1 MDIKQ
6 LTVNAVRMLSVE
18 QIEKANSGHPGL
30 PLGAAPIAYT
40 LFADFLKF
48 NPQEPAFEDRDRFV
62 LSAGHGSAMLYSL
75 LYLFGYGLTKSDL
88 ESFRTL
94 GSRTPGHPE
103 RGVTPGVEISTGPLG
118 QGIANAV
125 GMAIAETALAA
136 RFNREGF
143 NVVDHYT
150 YALCGDG
157 CMEEGI
163 ENEAASLAGTLKLNK
178 LIVLYDKNNITI
190 EGDTQAAFTEN
201 VGARHKA
208 LGWNVLEVADANDL
222 KALHRAITKAKKSI
236 DKPTLII
243 CNSKIGYGSPLE
255 GSEKSH
261 GAPLGAANIE
271 KLRQNLG
278 WTCEPFEVPE
288 EVKKHCLSVALRGK
302 RTMRRWKKLFK
313 SYESAYPEL
322 AREYRDR
329 AKGIIPEDVK
339 NLSIEFDKADA
350 GRGYSFKV
358 LNALA
363 DKLPALFGGSADLAP
378 SNKSNMT
385 ARDYYSPENR
395 GGSNMHF
402 GIREHAMG
410 AICNGIAAHGGFIP
424 YCATFF
430 VFSDY
435 MKHAMRLSALM
446 GLKVIYILTHDS
458 IGVGEDGPTHEPVEQ
473 LIGLRSIPG
482 LNVYRPADGNETL
495 ICWQRAVCANG
506 PSAIILSRQTLPL
519 IPSSREGASKGAY
532 VLSYSDKKFA
542 PDCILTASGSETEL
556 CLRAQEQ
563 LATEGIKVR
572 VVSAPCLEVF
582 DKQNANYKDSV
593 LPAKIRAR
601 VFVEAGTPHSWY
613 KYGTEASEY
622 VGMNTFGASGDAKTL
637 FSVYGFTV
645 DNVCDCAKR
654 AIAKAKSSLKI
665 K

>member
-1 MDIKQ
+1 MNIKQ
-6 LTVNAVRMLSVE
+6 LAVNAIRVLSAE

-40 LFADFLKF
+40 VFADFLKF
-48 NPQEPAFEDRDRFV
+48 NPQEPSFEDRDRFV

-75 LYLFGYGLTKSDL
+75 LHLFGYDL
-88 ESFRTL
+88 SIDDLKNFRTF

-125 GMAIAETALAA
+125 GMAIAETAMAA

-143 NVVDHYT
+143 EIVNHYT
-150 YALCGDG
+150 YAICGDG

-190 EGDTQAAFTEN
+190 EGDTKNAFDEN

-208 LGWNVLEVADANDL
+208 LGWNVSEIADANDI
-222 KALHRAITKAKKSI
+222 AAIHRAIIKAKKSK
-236 DKPTLII
+236 KPNLII

-261 GAPLGAANIE
+261 GAPLGAQNLA
-271 KLRQNLG
+271 KLKENLG
-278 WTCEPFEVPE
+278 WNYAPFEVPA
-288 EVKKHCLSVALRGK
+288 EVKHHCESAATRGK
-302 RTMRRWKKLFK
+302 RAMRRWKKLFK
-313 SYESAYPEL
+313 SYEATYPEL

-329 AKGIIPEDVK
+329 AKGVIPDSVK
-339 NLSIEFDKADA
+339 NLSIDFDKADA

-358 LNALA
+358 LNAVA

-378 SNKSNMT
+378 SNKSNMIN
-385 ARDYYSPENR
+385 REYYSAENR
-395 GGSNMHF
+395 SGSNMHF

-410 AICNGIAAHGGFIP
+410 AVCNGIAAHGGLIP

-435 MKHAMRLSALM
+435 MKHAIRLSALM
-446 GLKVIYILTHDS
+446 GLKVIYVLTHDS

-473 LIGLRSIPG
+473 LVGLRSIPG
-482 LNVYRPADGNETL
+482 VSVYRPADGNETL
-495 ICWQRAVCANG
+495 TAWQRALNTNG
-506 PSAIILSRQTLPL
+506 PSVIVLSRQTLPL
-519 IPSSREGASKGAY
+519 IPSSKEGADKGAY
-532 VLSYSDKKFA
+532 VLSYSEKKFT
-542 PDCILTASGSETEL
+542 PDCILTASGSEVDL
-556 CLRAQEQ
+556 CMRAKEKLAQE
-563 LATEGIKVR
+563 GIDVR
-572 VVSAPCLEVF
+572 VVSAPCLELF
-582 DKQNANYKDSV
+582 DKQTSNYRESV
-593 LPAKIRAR
+593 LPSKIKAR

-613 KYGTEASEY
+613 KYGTESSEY
-622 VGMNTFGASGDAKTL
+622 LCMNSFGASGDAKLL
-637 FSVYGFTV
+637 FEHFGFTV
-645 DNVCDCAKR
+645 DGVCDRARR
-654 AIAKAKSSLKI
+654 AIAMATNLKLGR
-665 K
+665 

>member
-75 LYLFGYGLTKSDL
+75 LYLFGYGLTAEDL
-88 ESFRTL
+88 AAFRTY

-125 GMAIAETALAA
+125 GMAIAESALAA
-136 RFNREGF
+136 RFNRDGF
-143 NVVDHYT
+143 ELVNHYT

-190 EGDTQAAFTEN
+190 EGDTKSAFTEN

-208 LGWNVLEVADANDL
+208 LGWNVLEVEDANDL
-222 KALHRAITKAKKSI
+222 KALHRAIARAKKSVT
-236 DKPTLII
+236 KPTLII

-271 KLRQNLG
+271 KLKQNLG
-278 WTCEPFEVPE
+278 WTCQPFEVPA
-288 EVKKHCLSVALRGK
+288 EVKKHCASVALRGK
-302 RTMRRWKKLFK
+302 RVMRRWKKLFK
-313 SYESAYPEL
+313 SYEAAYPEL

-329 AKGIIPEDVK
+329 AKGIIPDEVK
-339 NLSIEFDKADA
+339 NLNIEFDKADA

-446 GLKVIYILTHDS
+446 GLKVIYVLTHDS
-458 IGVGEDGPTHEPVEQ
+458 IGVGEDGPTHEPIEQ

-482 LNVYRPADGNETL
+482 LNVYRPADGTETL
-495 ICWQRAVCANG
+495 ICWQRAINTNG

-532 VLSYSDKKFA
+532 ILSYSDKKFV
-542 PDCILTASGSETEL
+542 PDCILTASGSEVEL
-556 CLRAQEQ
+556 CMRAQEK
-563 LATEGIKVR
+563 LAAEGINVR
-572 VVSAPCLEVF
+572 VVSAPCLEIF

-613 KYGTEASEY
+613 KYGTESSEY
-622 VGMNTFGASGDAKTL
+622 VSMSTFGASGEAKTL
-637 FSVYGFTV
+637 FSVFGFTA
-645 DNVCDCAKR
+645 DNVCDCVKR
-654 AIAKAKSSLKI
+654 AVAKAKSYKNLR
-665 K
+665 